1 MDDFDRFMIRQRA
14 LRRARLSEGDS
25 RALWNFAHWG
35 DGATEDHHPGRRKFT
50 EELTVTVPAAMH
62 PELTRRGEE
71 EHPPLGSDPAN
82 ELEQLGR
89 LHLGLS
95 DMHAGLSG
103 AHREVGKRIFTAVER
118 GACDIGAVQIPKGLL
133 GWMARIAHDVERVAK
148 GLTGALDEG

>member
-14 LRRARLSEGDS
+14 LWRARVSGGAS

-35 DGATEDHHPGRRKFT
+35 DGGTEDHHPGRRKFT
-50 EELTVTVPAAMH
+50 EELTVTIPAAMH

-71 EHPPLGSDPAN
+71 EHPPLGPDPAN

-95 DMHAGLSG
+95 DMHAGLSDAYWEAG
-103 AHREVGKRIFTAVER
+103 ERIFAAVEK
-118 GACDIGAVQIPKGLL
+118 GECDIGAAQIPKGLL
-133 GWMARIAHDVERVAK
+133 GWMARIAHDVARVAK
-148 GLTGALDEG
+148 GLTGAPDEG